1 MPVFNYKA
9 IARDGSSVNG
19 KMFAANEIDLD
30 QKLSEQNLSL
40 IGSKVA
46 GGGLALLKF
55 KPKLKDIILMCVQL
69 EQFTKAGVPLLTALE
84 DIRNA
89 TDSPRLKDALSNVFE
104 AVKGGDSL
112 SEAFRKQTG
121 IFDDFFVGLVMVGEK
136 TGGLADIFHK
146 LSEHY
151 KWTLILNSK
160 IKKALRYPIAMLF
173 LMAIVIGIMM
183 VVVVPKMT
191 DFLKNIGVDL
201 PGYTKALIAT
211 SHFFVNNGIY
221 VVILIVSTF
230 FIVKFL
236 YKKFYKVKYFLDR
249 LMLKTPFIG
258 QVILK
263 INLSNFSHFFA
274 ITFTSGLEVLK
285 CVESG
290 RALVTNAVIREAI
303 DKMKEK
309 IANGI
314 SIANSMIEC
323 GVFPNLVNRM
333 FKVGED
339 SGNIEESL
347 NNITHFYDREVDA
360 SVELMVNSIQPT
372 LIIVVGAILGWIM
385 LAIFGPLYGNLANV
399 LKV

>member
-9 IARDGSSVNG
+9 ITKDGRTITG
-19 KMFAANEIDLD
+19 KIFAANEVDLD
-30 QKLSEQNLSL
+30 QKLSEQTLTL

-46 GGGLALLKF
+46 GEGFAF
-55 KPKLKDIILMCVQL
+55 IRPKPNLKDLVLMCVQL

-89 TDSPRLKDALSNVFE
+89 TDSPRLKDGLSNVFE
-104 AVKGGDSL
+104 SVKGGDSL

-121 IFDDFFVGLVMVGEK
+121 MFDDFFIGLIMVGEK
-136 TGGLADIFHK
+136 TGQLADIFHK

-151 KWTLILNSK
+151 KWTLILKSK

-173 LMAIVIGIMM
+173 LMAAVIAIMM
-183 VVVVPKMT
+183 IVVVPKMT
-191 DFLKNIGVDL
+191 DFLKNIGVEL
-201 PGYTKALIAT
+201 PGYTRALVST
-211 SHFFVNNGIY
+211 SNFFVNNGIY
-221 VVILIVSTF
+221 LVIGLVAI
-230 FIVKFL
+230 FIVIKYCYKNIYKFR
-236 YKKFYKVKYFLDR
+236 YFLDG
-249 LMLKTPFIG
+249 LMLKMPFVG

-263 INLSNFSHFFA
+263 INLSNFSHFFS

-290 RALVTNAVIREAI
+290 RALVTNVVLKEAI

-309 IANGI
+309 IANGV
-314 SIANSMIEC
+314 SIANAMIEC

-347 NNITHFYDREVDA
+347 KNITHFYDKEVD
-360 SVELMVNSIQPT
+360 SGVELMVSSIQPT
-372 LIIVVGAILGWIM
+372 LIIVVGGILAWIM